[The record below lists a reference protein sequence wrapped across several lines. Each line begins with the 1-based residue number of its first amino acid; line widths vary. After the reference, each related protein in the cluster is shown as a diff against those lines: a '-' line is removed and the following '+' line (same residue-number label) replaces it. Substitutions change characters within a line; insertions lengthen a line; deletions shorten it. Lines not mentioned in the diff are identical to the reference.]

1 MKSEKIKHN
10 SAKRLDDVF
19 HLSRCKKKESLYYLS
34 NFLYLLAKP
43 GRVEQSAFICFRT
56 KRKLIFFLNKT
67 NNCFSCVFLLFLFG
81 FVPNLTC
88 LKTAYFLQKRHDI
101 TFLILYLND

>member
-34 NFLYLLAKP
+34 NFLYLLANREGWSKVP
-43 GRVEQSAFICFRT
+43 
-56 KRKLIFFLNKT
+56 
-67 NNCFSCVFLLFLFG
+67 LFVLG
-81 FVPNLTC
+81 QNG
-88 LKTAYFLQKRHDI
+88 
-101 TFLILYLND
+101 N